1 MKEIELN
8 SVASPVLKGVIYGSP
23 QQNLRADSGSGV
35 ADRVSLC
42 PEGKAFNP

>member
-1 MKEIELN
+1 MKEIEPN
-8 SVASPVLKGVIYGSP
+8 FVANPVLKGVIYSSP

-42 PEGKAFNP
+42 PEGKVPNP